1 MNTIV
6 EKNMPHHHQSHA
18 SCNKLLPPGPPVLNI
33 FSSEEDTPALPVLN
47 SFSLE
52 EDTPVV
58 LKDVDRNMPHHHHQS
73 HGSRNKLLPP
83 GPPVLNI
90 FSFEEDTPA
99 LPVFNNFSR
108 EEDTPAVLKDEYKI
122 LGKIGRGAFGVVHEA
137 IHIKVCL
144 QVLSFVSS
152 KYYINT
158 HIQLTTTRK
167 KKTLIQL

>member
-6 EKNMPHHHQSHA
+6 DQNMPHH
-18 SCNKLLPPGPPVLNI
+18 GPPVLNI
-33 FSSEEDTPALPVLN
+33 FSSDEAFEKA
-47 SFSLE
+47 
-52 EDTPVV
+52 
-58 LKDVDRNMPHHHHQS
+58 
-73 HGSRNKLLPP
+73 
-83 GPPVLNI
+83 
-90 FSFEEDTPA
+90 FEEDTPA

>member
-6 EKNMPHHHQSHA
+6 EQNMPHHHQSHA

-52 EDTPVV
+52 EDTP
-58 LKDVDRNMPHHHHQS
+58 
-73 HGSRNKLLPP
+73 
-83 GPPVLNI
+83 
-90 FSFEEDTPA
+90 
-99 LPVFNNFSR
+99 
-108 EEDTPAVLKDEYKI
+108 AVLKDEYKI

-152 KYYINT
+152 KHLKKHTYNLP
-158 HIQLTTTRK
+158 QQGK
-167 KKTLIQL
+167 KKR